1 MSAPP
6 PEHPA
11 VPETSINY
19 CQLGLFCLLYFASFL
34 ATVVCSWL
42 PPVSL
47 YIEAGITIL
56 IDGGLLVLVLRTY
69 GAFLKQ
75 SWPAFRYHIGRH
87 LALTFAWMIG
97 LKIINAIV
105 TAIVTAV
112 SNTTAIPVVPP
123 TPELL
128 KTAFWLILS
137 SAPGLLIAP
146 FIEEIFFRHLLYY
159 QWRGRKIAPVM
170 FWLSATV
177 FGLWHW
183 SNVAGQ
189 WPQLIPYA
197 VIGIFL
203 ALIYRHKHNI
213 WYNIMTHF
221 FYNLVAV
228 ILLLFLSLILLLR

>member
-6 PEHPA
+6 SEHPA
-11 VPETSINY
+11 VPEAPINY
-19 CQLGLFCLLYFASFL
+19 RQLGLFCLLYFISFL
-34 ATVVCSWL
+34 ATVGYTWLSW
-42 PPVSL
+42 PL
-47 YIEAGITIL
+47 YIDAGITI
-56 IDGGLLVLVLRTY
+56 IINVGLLVLVLRTY

-75 SWPAFRYHIGRH
+75 AWPAFRYHIGRH

-112 SNTTAIPVVPP
+112 SNTTAISVVPP

-189 WPQLIPYA
+189 
-197 VIGIFL
+197 
-203 ALIYRHKHNI
+203 
-213 WYNIMTHF
+213 
-221 FYNLVAV
+221 
-228 ILLLFLSLILLLR
+228 